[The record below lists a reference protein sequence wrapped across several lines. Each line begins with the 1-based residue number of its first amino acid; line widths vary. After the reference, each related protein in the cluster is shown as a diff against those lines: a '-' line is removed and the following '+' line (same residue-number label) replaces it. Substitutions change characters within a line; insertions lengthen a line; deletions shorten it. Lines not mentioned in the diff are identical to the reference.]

1 MGIVS
6 ATGRTFGGA
15 IEHYE
20 NFIQTDASINPG
32 NSGGAL
38 LDLHGDLIGISP
50 AIISGGGG
58 GNQGVDFAIPIDV
71 ARNVME

>member
-6 ATGRTFGGA
+6 ATGRTLGGA

-20 NFIQTDASINPG
+20 NFIQTDASIDPG

-38 LDLHGDLIGISP
+38 LDVHDDLL
-50 AIISGGGG
+50 
-58 GNQGVDFAIPIDV
+58 
-71 ARNVME
+71 

>member
-6 ATGRTFGGA
+6 ATGRGLGGA
-15 IEHYE
+15 LEYYE

-38 LDLHGDLIGISP
+38 LDLGGDWLELTGQSALQAAEASVMASRFP
-50 AIISGGGG
+50 STWL
-58 GNQGVDFAIPIDV
+58 
-71 ARNVME
+71 AR